1 MKIALEKNAK
11 APYRAH
17 PFDAG
22 ADLCALEGGVVYPFG
37 GVAEFDTGVHVAI
50 PESCAG
56 FVKGRSG
63 LAFRHRVLCHEG
75 TIDYG
80 YTGTIRVMLIN
91 FGNEPY
97 TVKPGDR
104 IAQLVIQP
112 VVLTPFEQVQKLDKT
127 DRGCGGFGSTGV

>member
-22 ADLCALEGGVVYPFG
+22 ADLCAMEGGIILPFG
-37 GVAEFDTGVHVAI
+37 GVREFDTGVHVAI

-63 LAFRHRVLCHEG
+63 LAFQHRIICHEG

-80 YTGTIRVMLIN
+80 YTGTIKVLLLN
-91 FGNEPY
+91 FGEEAY
-97 TVKPGDR
+97 FVKAGDR

-112 VVLTPFEQVQKLDKT
+112 VVLTTFEQVQRLEKT
-127 DRGCGGFGSTGV
+127 ARGNGGFGSTGV

>member
-1 MKIALEKNAK
+1 MKIVLDENAK
-11 APYRAH
+11 EPYRAH
-17 PFDAG
+17 PFDGG
-22 ADLCALEGGVVYPFG
+22 ADLCAVNGGVVKPG
-37 GVAEFDTGVHVAI
+37 GTKIFDTGVHVAI

-63 LAFRHRVLCHEG
+63 MAFNNKVICHEG

-80 YTGTIRVMLIN
+80 YTGSIKVLLIN
-91 FGNEPY
+91 MSDKPY

-112 VVLTPFEQVQKLDKT
+112 VVLTPFEVVKTLDKT
-127 DRGCGGFGSTGV
+127 ARGPFGFGSTGR